1 MDGKVLYVATVVKTH
16 IMEFHIPYLEMFKEM
31 GWETAVAARNDYND
45 SKDCKI
51 PYCDHYY
58 DIPIERQPFRLKNL
72 IAYKKLKRIID
83 DGEYDIIHC
92 HTPMG
97 AALTRLA
104 AGRARKKG
112 SKVFYTAHGF
122 HFYKGAPFINWLVY
136 YPVEKILA
144 RMTDVLI
151 TINKEDYERA
161 KSFKAG
167 RVEYIPGIGIDNE
180 KFRYNS
186 ENRCAIRR
194 ELGIKES
201 DFVILTVGELIPR
214 KNHKVV
220 LETILDLKNKNL
232 LGNIKYVICGSG
244 KLESELKSWTNQTG
258 LSDSVIF
265 AGYRKDVEKFYST
278 ADLFVF
284 MSKQEGLPVA
294 LMEAMA
300 AGLPAVCSDIRGN
313 KDLITDGYN
322 GFLIH
327 SNVEELGTVILK
339 LKNNPAMREKT
350 AAAAR
355 DSINKYGISDIKQ
368 KLKGIYGFREAD

>member
-1 MDGKVLYVATVVKTH
+1 MGGKVLYVATVVKTH
-16 IMEFHIPYLEMFKEM
+16 IMQFHIPYLEMFKEM
-31 GWETAVAARNDYND
+31 GWETAVAARNDYD
-45 SKDCKI
+45 DPEDCKI

-58 DIPIERQPFRLKNL
+58 DIPIERQPFKLSNL
-72 IAYKKLKRIID
+72 AAYKALKKIID
-83 DGEYDIIHC
+83 DGEYEIIHC

-104 AGRARKKG
+104 ACKARKKG

-122 HFYKGAPFINWLVY
+122 HFYKGAPFVNWLIY
-136 YPVEKILA
+136 YPVERILA
-144 RMTDVLI
+144 RKTDVLV
-151 TINKEDYERA
+151 TINKEDFERA

-167 RVEYIPGIGIDNE
+167 RVEYVPGVGIDTE
-180 KFRYNS
+180 KFRYNN
-186 ENRCAIRR
+186 ENRIYIRK

-220 LETILDLKNKNL
+220 LETILNLKNKNIL
-232 LGNIKYVICGSG
+232 DNIKYVICGSG
-244 KLESELKSWTNQTG
+244 KLEHELKEWTIRSEI
-258 LSDSVIF
+258 SDRVF
-265 AGYRKDVEKFYST
+265 FTGYREDVEKIYSA

-300 AGLPAVCSDIRGN
+300 SGLPAVCSDIRGN
-313 KDLITDGYN
+313 RDLITDNYN
-322 GFLIH
+322 GLLIGN
-327 SNVEELGTVILK
+327 SVEDLVKAILK
-339 LKNNPAMREKT
+339 LKKDFTLRRNF

-355 DSINKYGISDIKQ
+355 DSIKKYDTRVMTQ
-368 KLKGIYGFREAD
+368 KLKGVYGFGEAD